1 MTRTGPLMADAFD
14 ALPKTLQ
21 FVGTKPLFVL
31 RLGVKPLQI
40 VGPTPAAYRRI
51 GVVTSGSFEG
61 DRLSGTV
68 LEGGSDWQAVRSD
81 AATLLDVRLVL
92 ATSDGALIGMT
103 YRGMRHGPADV
114 IKRIEEGEVLDP
126 ATHYFRTHVSFETA
140 SSQYDWLNRMLA
152 IGIGHRQANGP
163 VYSVFEIL

>member
-1 MTRTGPLMADAFD
+1 MPLQSDLD

-21 FVGTKPLFVL
+21 FVATKPLFVL
-31 RLGVKPLQI
+31 RLGVGPLQI
-40 VGPTPAAYRRI
+40 VGATPAGYRRI
-51 GVVTSGSFEG
+51 GVVTAGSFEG

-68 LEGGSDWQAVRSD
+68 LEGGSDWQTVRSD
-81 AATLLDVRLVL
+81 GATLLDVRLVL

-114 IKRIEEGEVLDP
+114 IKRIEHGEVLDP
-126 ATHYFRTHVSFETA
+126 TTHYFRTLVSFETA
-140 SSQYDWLNRMLA
+140 SPQYDWLNRMLA
-152 IGIGHRQANGP
+152 IGIGHRQADGP